1 MEYIFI
7 DLDGTIINSKIGIT
21 RAIEYTLGQWNII
34 VEDLE
39 SLTKF
44 IGPPIKDTFIEDYNF
59 SEEEASVATE
69 LYRKYFEEN
78 GFCEDEVYEGI
89 EELLLRLKQAN
100 KKMIVATSKRE
111 TTARRIIEYFK
122 LSKYF
127 DDICG
132 ADLGEGRSKKEE
144 VIRYAIEK
152 NGIMDYS
159 KVVMVGDRKYDI
171 EGAKAVGIPSIGVLY
186 GFGSREELIEAGAN
200 QIAVTVED
208 LYEVIINFKL

>member
-21 RAIEYTLGQWNII
+21 KAIEYTLGQWNII

-44 IGPPIKDTFIEDYNF
+44 IGPPIQDTFIEDYNF
-59 SEEEASVATE
+59 SKEEASLATE

-78 GFCEDEVYEGI
+78 GFYEDEVYKGI
-89 EELLLRLKQAN
+89 EELLIRLKQAN

-132 ADLGEGRSKKEE
+132 ADHEGRSKKEE

-159 KVVMVGDRKYDI
+159 QVVMVGDRKYDI

-200 QIAVTVED
+200 QIAVTVKD